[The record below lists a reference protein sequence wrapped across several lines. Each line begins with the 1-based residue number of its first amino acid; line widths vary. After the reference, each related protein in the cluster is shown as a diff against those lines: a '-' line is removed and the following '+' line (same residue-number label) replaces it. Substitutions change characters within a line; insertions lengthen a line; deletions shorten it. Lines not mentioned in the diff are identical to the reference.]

1 MRYIILGQPRT
12 GKSTLAKILS
22 VNLGIPII
30 CTDKYRR
37 EWGYHEPWKG
47 YSTEISIKNQKEFYI
62 KLLHLYNS
70 YDSVI
75 LEGSSI
81 NPDDIQLFKNDGVVL
96 LYRNLTNK
104 EMLQLSRKF
113 DTDWTSKRADDYL
126 LKLFNEYIK
135 FSKDWVKKHKDI
147 AIDTTDFNA
156 GLKLA
161 IKKLNICLELPKN
174 YDRVNQEPDF

>member
-1 MRYIILGQPRT
+1 MKYLILGQPRS

-62 KLLHLYNS
+62 KLLYLYNS

-81 NPDDIQLFKNDGVVL
+81 NPGDIQLFKNDGVVL
-96 LYRNLTNK
+96 LYRNLTSK
-104 EMLQLSRKF
+104 EML
-113 DTDWTSKRADDYL
+113 
-126 LKLFNEYIK
+126 
-135 FSKDWVKKHKDI
+135 
-147 AIDTTDFNA
+147 
-156 GLKLA
+156 
-161 IKKLNICLELPKN
+161 
-174 YDRVNQEPDF
+174 